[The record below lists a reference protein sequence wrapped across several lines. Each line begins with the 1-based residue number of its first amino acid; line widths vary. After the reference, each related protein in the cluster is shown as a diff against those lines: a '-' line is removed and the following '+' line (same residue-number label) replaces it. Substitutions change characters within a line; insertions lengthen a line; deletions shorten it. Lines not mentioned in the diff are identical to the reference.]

1 MLVMMVGGV
10 MTSDGDDNSGDG
22 AHECQTLGCR
32 GCCSGKQRRREL
44 WLPFSDNVDG
54 EDDDDL
60 GFQSQM
66 MIFQTCRSCVQW
78 KQYVSYFCNVLLLMM
93 MAIKITMVMAVIML
107 MVMDAPF
114 QN

>member
-1 MLVMMVGGV
+1 

-22 AHECQTLGCR
+22 AHECQTLRCT

-54 EDDDDL
+54 EDDGDDDDGDDDDDL

-78 KQYVSYFCNVLLLMM
+78 KQYVSYFCSLVLLMM
-93 MAIKITMVMAVIML
+93 KAIKMSMAIVIIMP
-107 MVMDAPF
+107 M
-114 QN
+114 

>member
-1 MLVMMVGGV
+1 MTKMAGMMMLVMMVGGV
-10 MTSDGDDNSGDG
+10 TTSDGDDNSGDG

-78 KQYVSYFCNVLLLMM
+78 K
-93 MAIKITMVMAVIML
+93 
-107 MVMDAPF
+107 
-114 QN
+114 